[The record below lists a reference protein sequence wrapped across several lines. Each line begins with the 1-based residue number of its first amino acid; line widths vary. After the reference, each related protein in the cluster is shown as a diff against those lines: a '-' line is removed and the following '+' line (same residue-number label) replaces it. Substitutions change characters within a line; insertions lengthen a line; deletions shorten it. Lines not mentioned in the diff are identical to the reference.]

1 MFFASYYTPNCRC
14 ILHIISMSTCITHFI
29 HSKQVLLSIKF
40 LPLHFLILDNFFSC
54 QLHFYLNINNCPP
67 MLGILQT
74 RSVLSPFLCLPCCP
88 SAASC
93 WLRRN
98 GVALRESPTCEFFRS
113 QSGDGFFVC
122 CLFFIVRCLGHRC
135 HRHLRFVPFLLL
147 LCMHGRSWCPVSC
160 KHKYYLK
167 PVALHHEFHK
177 YSASRF
183 LLSSKSHK
191 TSSLSQSPLS
201 HTQQEQST
209 TTLSLTLLHQIR
221 CDSPSL
227 LLPLVMGSSWCIPR
241 LDPSCSPH
249 QIDIKIH
256 KSSEG
261 E

>member
-1 MFFASYYTPNCRC
+1 MFFASYYTPNCLC

-122 CLFFIVRCLGHRC
+122 CLFFYREVFR
-135 HRHLRFVPFLLL
+135 
-147 LCMHGRSWCPVSC
+147 
-160 KHKYYLK
+160 
-167 PVALHHEFHK
+167 
-177 YSASRF
+177 
-183 LLSSKSHK
+183 
-191 TSSLSQSPLS
+191 SSLSSAFALC
-201 HTQQEQST
+201 TFST
-209 TTLSLTLLHQIR
+209 FIMHAWALMVS
-221 CDSPSL
+221 S
-227 LLPLVMGSSWCIPR
+227 VM
-241 LDPSCSPH
+241 
-249 QIDIKIH
+249 
-256 KSSEG
+256 
-261 E
+261 